1 MSKKA
6 ISIGIIASI
15 LPHMFCCVLPIVLS
29 VVGLFAP
36 EFAHSHFMP
45 EWLEPWIFAFSFVML
60 GVSWFLVV
68 RECHCE
74 CDHCHGD
81 HSHHTSKIILA
92 IITILFVVS
101 TILHVIAHH

>member
-6 ISIGIIASI
+6 VSIGIIASI

-36 EFAHSHFMP
+36 EFAHSYFMP
-45 EWLEPWIFAFSFVML
+45 EWLEPWIFVFSFVML

-81 HSHHTSKIILA
+81 HNHKTSKIILTV
-92 IITILFVVS
+92 ITVLFVVS

>member
-15 LPHMFCCVLPIVLS
+15 LPHLFCCVLPIVLS
-29 VVGLFAP
+29 IVGLFAP

-45 EWLEPWIFAFSFVML
+45 EWLEPWIFVFSAVML

-74 CDHCHGD
+74 CDHCHGE
-81 HSHHTSKIILA
+81 HNHQTSKIILA
-92 IITILFVVS
+92 VITILFVVS
-101 TILHVIAHH
+101 TVLHVIAHH